1 MAQIGGEYSVIN
13 KRIESAE
20 QAVADIKDGSTVL
33 IGGFGMTG
41 EPRELCNALA
51 ARKVRHLTIVTN
63 NAGSGEFGIGKLMAE
78 GCVDTIVCSFPRVFG
93 SVVFE
98 ELYAAGK
105 LKLEMVPQGT
115 IAERVRAGAAGIP
128 AFYTRTS
135 WGTPLAEGKEI
146 RTFDGTDYVM
156 ERAIKGDVA
165 LVKASRGDR
174 WGNLV
179 YSKSMRN
186 FNPVMAM
193 GAELTIAQV
202 SEIVELGALDPEHI
216 VTPGIFVDRVVQLE
230 AKDA

>member
-1 MAQIGGEYSVIN
+1 MIN

-20 QAVADIKDGSTVL
+20 KAVADIKDGSVVL

-78 GCVDTIVCSFPRVFG
+78 GCVETIVCSFPRVFG

-98 ELYAAGK
+98 QLYASGK

-128 AFYTRTS
+128 AFFTRTS

-146 RTFDGTDYVM
+146 RTFDGKDYVM

-202 SEIVELGALDPEHI
+202 SEIVDLGALDPENV
-216 VTPGIFVDRVVQLE
+216 VTPGIFVDRVVQVE

>member
-1 MAQIGGEYSVIN
+1 MID
-13 KRIESAE
+13 KRVKSAE
-20 QAVADIKDGSTVL
+20 EAVADIKDGAVLL

-51 ARKVRHLTIVTN
+51 TRKVRHLTIVTN

-78 GCVDTIVCSFPRVFG
+78 GCVDKIVCSFPRVFG
-93 SVVFE
+93 STVFE

-105 LKLEMVPQGT
+105 LELEMVPQGT

-135 WGTPLAEGKEI
+135 WGTPLAEGKET
-146 RTFDGTDYVM
+146 RTFDGKDYVM

-165 LVKASRGDR
+165 LVKAFKGDR

-202 SEIVELGALDPEHI
+202 SEMVELGELDPEHV

-230 AKDA
+230 ARDA

>member
-1 MAQIGGEYSVIN
+1 MIN

-78 GCVDTIVCSFPRVFG
+78 GCVETIVCSFPRVFG

-202 SEIVELGALDPEHI
+202 SEIVELGELDPEHVI
-216 VTPGIFVDRVVQLE
+216 TPGIFVDRVVQVE

>member
-1 MAQIGGEYSVIN
+1 MIN

-202 SEIVELGALDPEHI
+202 SEIVELGELDPEHVI
-216 VTPGIFVDRVVQLE
+216 TPGIFVDRVVQVE

>member
-1 MAQIGGEYSVIN
+1 VIN

-135 WGTPLAEGKEI
+135 WGTPLAGGKEI

-202 SEIVELGALDPEHI
+202 SEIVELGELDPEHVI
-216 VTPGIFVDRVVQLE
+216 TPGIFVDRVVQVE